1 MRCHIVSKIGI
12 NMSEKPVVFIS
23 RMPTPVG
30 SFEKMIVNYCSIQIH
45 IPESLFIE
53 IYLNKTGCNNVN
65 YSHVSEQNF
74 AVAPCDHIH
83 EPPGFIKCQELF
95 GWLTLIACEE

>member
-1 MRCHIVSKIGI
+1 MAVRITVLSSGMRCHTVSQIRI
-12 NMSEKPVVFIS
+12 NMSEKPAAFIS

-30 SFEKMIVNYCSIQIH
+30 SSEKMVVNYCSIQIY
-45 IPESLFIE
+45 IPGNLDIE
-53 IYLNKTGCNNVN
+53 IYLNKTGCNNVS

-83 EPPGFIKCQELF
+83 EPLGFKK
-95 GWLTLIACEE
+95 

>member
-1 MRCHIVSKIGI
+1 
-12 NMSEKPVVFIS
+12 MSEKRAAFIS

-30 SFEKMIVNYCSIQIH
+30 PSQKMVVNYCSIQIH
-45 IPESLFIE
+45 ISGNLDIE
-53 IYLNKTGCNNVN
+53 IYLNKKGCNNVS

-83 EPPGFIKCQELF
+83 EPLDFIKCQLF